1 MIILFGMMV
10 VLASVAGGFVLAGGS
25 FSSLMHL
32 SEWVI
37 ICGAALGAMIIMAPK
52 KVLLELARQSFHA
65 LKGTP
70 FKRKAYDELF
80 MVLYELFLL
89 GRRNGLIAL
98 EDHLITPASS
108 AIFRRYPSLAEN
120 QAGLEF
126 LCGSLRPV
134 IDGRVKADQ
143 LRQLLETDLNRME
156 EEGHAPIG
164 ILSRTG
170 DALPGFGIVAAV
182 LGIVNTMAAIAGPIE
197 KIGLKVAAALVGTF
211 LGIFLAYGFVNPLA
225 VNMEFN
231 LVARLAYFRCIS
243 AAVVS
248 FAAGMAPGMAVE
260 LARRSLSEEL
270 RPNADEL
277 EKMLKPLN
285 ANAAQAK

>member
-1 MIILFGMMV
+1 MIIIVGTIV
-10 VLASVAGGFVLAGGS
+10 VIVSVGGGFVMSGGN
-25 FSSLMHL
+25 FGTLMHV
-32 SEWVI
+32 SEIVI
-37 ICGAALGAMIIMAPK
+37 IGGAALGAMIIMAPK
-52 KVLLELARQSFHA
+52 KVLLEMLRQSFLA

-98 EDHLITPASS
+98 EEHLLTPASS

-120 QAGLEF
+120 KDGVEF
-126 LCGSLRPV
+126 LCGALRPV
-134 IDGRVKADQ
+134 IDGRVKPDQ

>member
-1 MIILFGMMV
+1 MIILVGVLV
-10 VLASVAGGFVLAGGS
+10 VIASVIGGFIIEEGNVSTL
-25 FSSLMHL
+25 LHP
-32 SEWVI
+32 SELVI
-37 ICGAALGAMIIMAPK
+37 IGGAALGGMIIMAPK
-52 KVLLELARQSFHA
+52 KVLLELGRQSLHA
-65 LKGTP
+65 LKGAP
-70 FKRKAYDELF
+70 FNRRAYDELF

-98 EDHLITPASS
+98 EDHLINPASS

-126 LCGSLRPV
+126 LCGALRPV

-156 EEGHAPIG
+156 EEGHAPIDV
-164 ILSRTG
+164 LTRTG

-182 LGIVNTMAAIAGPIE
+182 LGIVITMGAIAGPIE

-277 EKMLKPLN
+277 EKMLKALN
-285 ANAAQAK
+285 ANAAQPK

>member
-1 MIILFGMMV
+1 MIILLGTIV
-10 VLASVAGGFVLAGGS
+10 VIVSVAGGFVMSGGN
-25 FSSLMHL
+25 FSTLLHL
-32 SEWVI
+32 SEFVI
-37 ICGAALGAMIIMAPK
+37 IGGAALGAMIIMAPK
-52 KVLLELARQSFHA
+52 KVLLELGRQCLHA

-70 FKRKAYDELF
+70 FKRNAYDELF

-89 GRRNGLIAL
+89 GRRSGLIAL
-98 EDHLITPASS
+98 EDHLITPSSS
-108 AIFRRYPSLAEN
+108 AIFRRYPSLVEN
-120 QAGLEF
+120 KDGLEF
-126 LCGSLRPV
+126 LCGALRPV
-134 IDGRVKADQ
+134 IDGRVKPDQ

-182 LGIVNTMAAIAGPIE
+182 LGIVNTMSAIAGPIE

-260 LARRSLSEEL
+260 LARRSLSDEL

-277 EKMLKPLN
+277 EKMLKALN
-285 ANAAQAK
+285 ANAVQAK

>member
-1 MIILFGMMV
+1 MIILVGVIV
-10 VLASVAGGFVLAGGS
+10 VIASVLGGFVIEEGNVAT
-25 FSSLMHL
+25 LMHP
-32 SEWVI
+32 SELLI
-37 ICGAALGAMIIMAPK
+37 IGGAALGAMITMSPK
-52 KVLLELARQSFHA
+52 KVLLDLVRQVLQA

-98 EDHLITPASS
+98 EEHLITPASS
-108 AIFRRYPSLAEN
+108 AIFQRYPSVAQN
-120 QAGLEF
+120 KDGVEF
-126 LCGSLRPV
+126 LCGALRPV

-156 EEGHAPIG
+156 EEGHAPIDV
-164 ILSRTG
+164 LTRTG

-182 LGIVNTMAAIAGPIE
+182 LGIVITMGAIAGPIE

-211 LGIFLAYGFVNPLA
+211 LGIFLAYGIVNPIA
-225 VNMEFN
+225 TNMEFN
-231 LVARLAYFRCIS
+231 MGARLAYFRCIA

-248 FAAGMAPGMAVE
+248 FAGGMAPGMAVE
-260 LARRSLSEEL
+260 LARRGLSEEL
-270 RPNADEL
+270 RPGADEL

-285 ANAAQAK
+285 ANAAPAK